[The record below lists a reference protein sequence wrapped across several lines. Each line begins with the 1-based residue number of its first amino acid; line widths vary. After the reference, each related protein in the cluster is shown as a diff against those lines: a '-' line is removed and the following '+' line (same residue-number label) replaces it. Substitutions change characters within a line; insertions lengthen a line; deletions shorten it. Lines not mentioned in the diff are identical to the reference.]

1 MNKKHFFIPLILQP
15 SLVKCQSL
23 WLGGVSYVP
32 KTGEASFHFSEPE
45 ALAQIK
51 KYFPKLKPKIFL
63 LVIHSV
69 AEKFP
74 EVEFP
79 KSLTPV
85 AFQNFIFEKL
95 LSADDDSLQFGDV
108 EFIAPEEVEKAVEV
122 QFRTEG
128 IPNRLM
134 RDPQRLGK
142 IYYHRFPTFKTR
154 EQKLTALRIVR
165 LEGLE
170 FELITP
176 DKQGNWLDLTDNDFE
191 ELLPLCSKAVKAGKS
206 EEAVFKLFSLGVSTN
221 RDDWNFDFNLT
232 DLEKKASFF
241 CSFYEDEKERWN
253 KNDKSIKSN
262 DFVDR
267 TIKWTEELEKHMIKG
282 SELKYN
288 KKNKRKTQYRPF
300 VTKWQ
305 YYDKIITHRLYQMPQ
320 VFGLGCDFY
329 DNKLIALAIGGR
341 INFCALAVSRLLP
354 NQFYVDP
361 AQCLPLYRYNSEGQR
376 LDNIT
381 DWGLKQFRARYSG
394 DGGRDSGDS
403 SRGMGA
409 SERGAESRI
418 LTPAPQS
425 PPTESRILTP
435 APQSPPTES
444 RTPNPE
450 SQPPITK
457 EDIFHYVYAVLH
469 NPAYREKYK
478 INLKRDFPR
487 IPFYNDF
494 WQWANWGKT
503 LMDLHLNY
511 EEAEEF
517 PLERIESGKPK
528 EFPKVKLRRDKK
540 QPDQIVLDENTTLA
554 GIPEAAWEY
563 KLGNRSAL
571 EWVLDQ
577 YKEKNPRDETIREKF
592 NTYRF
597 ADYKEEVIVLI
608 KKVCTVSLRTVE
620 VVGEM

>member
-15 SLVKCQSL
+15 SLVKPQSL
-23 WLGGVSYVP
+23 WLGGVSYAP

-74 EVEFP
+74 EVKFP
-79 KSLTPV
+79 KNLTPV
-85 AFQNFIFEKL
+85 AFQNFIFEHL

-108 EFIAPEEVEKAVEV
+108 EFIAPEEVEKAAEV
-122 QFRTEG
+122 QFRKES

-142 IYYHRFPTFKTR
+142 IYYCRFPTYKTR
-154 EQKLTALRIVR
+154 EQKLTALRIAR
-165 LEGLE
+165 LENLE

-191 ELLPLCSKAVKAGKS
+191 ELLPLCSKDVKLGRS
-206 EEAVFKLFSLGVSTN
+206 EEAVFKLFSLGVVTN
-221 RDDWNFDFNLT
+221 RDEWVTDFDTKNL
-232 DLEKKASFF
+232 ENKVRFF
-241 CSFYEDEKERWN
+241 IQKYNSE
-253 KNDKSIKSN
+253 
-262 DFVDR
+262 VDR
-267 TIKWTEELEKHMIKG
+267 LKDTPKSEVNTVLDYAIKWTRAVKKDLLKGEKYSFEE
-282 SELKYN
+282 
-288 KKNKRKTQYRPF
+288 KKIQPFFYRPF
-300 VTKWQ
+300 SKKFIYFAKELNEMQ
-305 YYDKIITHRLYQMPQ
+305 YQQPSIFGDSLQFENLSINYTDKGSQKPFMCFLTSIIPDLHY
-320 VFGLGCDFY
+320 
-329 DNKLIALAIGGR
+329 
-341 INFCALAVSRLLP
+341 VS
-354 NQFYVDP
+354 P
-361 AQCLPLYRYNSEGQR
+361 ACGTACLPLYRYNAEGQR
-376 LDNIT
+376 LENIT
-381 DWGLKQFRARYSG
+381 DWGVRQFREHYAN
-394 DGGRDSGDS
+394 
-403 SRGMGA
+403 
-409 SERGAESRI
+409 
-418 LTPAPQS
+418 S
-425 PPTESRILTP
+425 PKTNT
-435 APQSPPTES
+435 
-444 RTPNPE
+444 
-450 SQPPITK
+450 PITK

-511 EEAEEF
+511 EKAEEF
-517 PLERIESGKPK
+517 PLERIENSKPK

-540 QPDQIVLDENTTLA
+540 QPDQIILDDNTTLA
-554 GIPEAAWEY
+554 GVPEAAWDY

-620 VVGEM
+620 VVSRM